1 MAMSKPV
8 VTIPTKHMAVYE
20 ALRAD
25 IVGGALKPGEVLVID
40 ALAKRFHVS
49 IIPVREAL
57 RQLHTERLVE
67 IRPHTGVRVTPVE
80 VSSLGEI
87 FAMLGALEGLSAVQ
101 ALPHLTDEHLAEL
114 DELLERLES
123 TARLGDRAG
132 FEAANREFHLLPCRI
147 AGFTRAEQTL
157 HSLLTEWERL
167 HRIAFQRTQPPDMA
181 AANEDHQAIVH
192 AFREKDAAQ
201 LGLLLARHNQTAADH
216 YRRFVP
222 VEE

>member
-1 MAMSKPV
+1 MTSKSV
-8 VTIPTKHMAVYE
+8 VTVPTKHMAVYE
-20 ALRAD
+20 ALRAE

-40 ALAKRFHVS
+40 ALAKRFQVS

-57 RQLHTERLVE
+57 RQLQTERLVE

-87 FAMLGALEGLSAVQ
+87 FAMLGALEGLSAAN
-101 ALPHLTDEHLAEL
+101 ALPPLTEEHLAEL
-114 DELLERLES
+114 DRLLERLES
-123 TARLGDRAG
+123 TARQGDRAG

-167 HRIAFQRTQPPDMA
+167 HRLAFQRTQPPDMET
-181 AANEDHQAIVH
+181 ANQDHQAIVR
-192 AFREKDAAQ
+192 AFREGDAAQ
-201 LGLLLARHNQTAADH
+201 LGSLLARHNQTAADH
-216 YRRFVP
+216 YQKFVTE
-222 VEE
+222 VE